1 MNKLRT
7 FVVCG
12 SVALAFATVW
22 AVFRYGLS
30 PASNPGYL
38 RAAAVVVLL
47 PVIPVAL
54 ARAKLWVRRLAEYRR
69 NGSGLSFERKSIF
82 VSGGDVDDAEGTL
95 ADIEEAV
102 VATDEYDECR
112 RDAFGEGRGL
122 TVRHTGYHNSFV
134 RIAGDGRVA
143 VTGASENTHSL
154 ASLVERV
161 TSLPMNRTRVHPL
174 LEPKPVR
181 GAPRA
186 FLGLFLVGLFL
197 VGAAGVSAAA
207 YPADAYSVPERAV
220 FVGYDAQADLVP
232 GYDETD
238 ATMDRAALHVSA
250 LDEEAV
256 ELQWD
261 RNGTAKLA
269 EHTRQSVFLSARGA
283 EMLDGV
289 RDASLTPAERERV
302 STLETDLHAAEC
314 RVASAIT
321 TRIEKDRVEGDT
333 ATLTDARRT
342 LRERAVAAGHPCN
355 A

>member
-7 FVVCG
+7 FVGFG
-12 SVALAFATVW
+12 SIALALATLW

-30 PASNPGYL
+30 SASNSGYL

-69 NGSGLSFERKSIF
+69 NGSGLSFERKSVF
-82 VSGGDVDDAEGTL
+82 VSDGDVDDAEGTL

-102 VATDEYDECR
+102 TATDDYDECR
-112 RDAFGEGRGL
+112 RDEFGEGRGL
-122 TVRHTGYHNSFV
+122 TIRHTGYHNSFV
-134 RIAGDGRVA
+134 RVAGDGQVV

-161 TSLPMNRTRVHPL
+161 ASLSMNRTRVHPL

-197 VGAAGVSAAA
+197 FGVAGVGAAA
-207 YPADAYSVPERAV
+207 YPADAYSAPERAV

-238 ATMDRAALHVSA
+238 ARMDRAALHVSA

-261 RNGTAKLA
+261 RNGTAKLS

-289 RDASLTPAERERV
+289 RDADLTSAERERI

-321 TRIEKDRVEGDT
+321 TRLEKNRVEGDT
-333 ATLTDARRT
+333 APLTDARRT
-342 LRERAVAAGHPCN
+342 LRERAAVAGHPCN